1 MPIISVTLKDSRIIT
16 IPYNTESNLF
26 ELLAQHEDTQVRC
39 ACQKNGTC
47 GLCLVAIESGVVS
60 DLTQHELIRLNKK
73 QLEKNVRLACQV
85 KVFDTV
91 CIRLI
96 NPLIIHALDYLPI
109 CSPLSDARYQI
120 AVDLGS
126 TQIRISLWDS
136 IHQQRVASYCYF
148 NPQAYYGTD
157 ILQRL
162 MIANQDSTAMQVMSK
177 LVFST
182 IRKVLSEWQTKGF
195 LIEQILIVGNT
206 AMLALLAKKHH
217 ERLLNPE
224 YWMEYIE
231 LSLDIK
237 QLRAI
242 PIDIVQPLA
251 GFVGS
256 DLLAGVLTTHLINS
270 KETTLFIDF
279 GTNTELALWH
289 QGQLWVTSVPGGP
302 AFEGCGISC
311 GVAAEIG
318 AVARIEYDELTDTFT
333 GELIGETETIKGLC
347 GSALCDLMACLI
359 KAKRLKPN
367 GRFVENRHQLEL
379 ELNNLNYSVSIE
391 KHDIDVFQRAKAAT
405 GAAIF
410 ELLNVA
416 GISKHQLAKLYIAG
430 AFGQFLNIA
439 HAQLIGLLPEC
450 AIEQVELVG
459 NTALMGCEL
468 LLTNAIYQQD
478 LINLR
483 QRTHSINLSKI
494 MSYEDAFVH
503 NLFLRPIPLSI

>member
-1 MPIISVTLKDSRIIT
+1 MPIVSVTLKDGRIIT
-16 IPYNTESNLF
+16 IPYNTATNLF
-26 ELLAQHEDTQVRC
+26 ELLTQHEDTQVRS

-47 GLCLVAIESGVVS
+47 GLCLVSIESGTVS
-60 DLTQHELIRLNKK
+60 DLTYHEIARLNKK
-73 QLEKNVRLACQV
+73 QLEKNIRLACQV
-85 KVFDTV
+85 EVFDTV
-91 CIRLI
+91 SVSLI

-109 CSPLSDARYQI
+109 CSPLANARYQI

-126 TQIRISLWDS
+126 TQIRLSLWDS

-162 MIANQDSTAMQVMSK
+162 MIAKEDSTAMQVMSK

-182 IRKVLSEWQTKGF
+182 IRHVLSEWQTKGF

-206 AMLALLAKKHH
+206 AMLALLAKKHY

-224 YWMEYIE
+224 YWMQYIE

-237 QLRAI
+237 QLCAI

-256 DLLAGVLTTHLINS
+256 DLLAGVLTTHLIN
-270 KETTLFIDF
+270 TQDTVLFIDF

-318 AVARIEYDELTDTFT
+318 AVARIEYDELTDRFT
-333 GELIGETETIKGLC
+333 GELIGDTDVIKGLC
-347 GSALCDLMACLI
+347 GSALCDLVACLI

-367 GRFVENRHQLEL
+367 GRFVENLPQLEF
-379 ELNNLNYSVSIE
+379 ELGNLNYTVSIE
-391 KHDIDVFQRAKAAT
+391 KHDIDVFQRAKAAI

-410 ELLNVA
+410 ELLNLA
-416 GISKHQLAKLYIAG
+416 GVSQYQLAKLYIAG
-430 AFGQFLNIA
+430 AFGQFLNIT
-439 HAQLIGLLPEC
+439 HAQLIGLLPDC
-450 AIEQVELVG
+450 ASNQVELVG
-459 NTALMGCEL
+459 NTALIGCEL
-468 LLTNAIYQQD
+468 LLTDSIYQQD
-478 LINLR
+478 LIHLR

-503 NLFLRPIPLSI
+503 NLFLRPIPLSL